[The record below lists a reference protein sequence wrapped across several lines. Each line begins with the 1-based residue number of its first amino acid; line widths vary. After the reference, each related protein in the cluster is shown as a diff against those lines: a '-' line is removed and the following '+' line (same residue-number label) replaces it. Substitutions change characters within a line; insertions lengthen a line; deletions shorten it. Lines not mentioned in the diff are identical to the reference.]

1 MTAILHYRDVIMGAM
16 VSQITG
22 ILIVYLIIC
31 SGADQRKP
39 QGPAPLAFVRGI
51 EIPTKGQ

>member
-1 MTAILHYRDVIMGAM
+1 MGAV

-31 SGADQRKP
+31 SGADQRKL